1 MAEKTKKG
9 KKQWVEI
16 VGSSDFKNQYLG
28 ESYVSDINQLLGK
41 TVIVNVSRLLE
52 DMKKQQAT
60 VTFKVNEIK
69 GDQALAAPVT
79 YEMLSAHT
87 RRLVRTNKDKIE
99 DSFVIESKDKIKLRI
114 KPITLTRNKTKNSVL
129 TKIRMKTREYFINFA
144 AKSDFKTIL
153 VEVMR
158 GDVQKSLRND
168 MKKIYPLSIFEI
180 RKIEVLNR

>member
-1 MAEKTKKG
+1 MAEKIKKG

-41 TVIVNVSRLLE
+41 TVIVNASRLLD

-69 GDQALAAPVT
+69 GDQALAIVVA
-79 YEMLSAHT
+79 YEMLSAHV

-99 DSFVIESKDKIKLRI
+99 DSFVIESKDKTKLRI
-114 KPITLTRNKTKNSVL
+114 KPITLTRNKTNNSVL
-129 TKIRMKTREYFINFA
+129 TKIRMKTREYFINIA
-144 AKSDFKTIL
+144 AKNDFKTIL

-158 GDVQKSLRND
+158 GEVQKSLRND
-168 MKKIYPLSIFEI
+168 LKKIYPLSILEI